1 MALLTTAPKEYL
13 GSSRFTLAFD
23 QKDDGRFIAE
33 VQEIPGILAYGTT
46 QAAAKAMGLAI
57 ALCSRTTGS
66 NL

>member
-1 MALLTTAPKEYL
+1 M